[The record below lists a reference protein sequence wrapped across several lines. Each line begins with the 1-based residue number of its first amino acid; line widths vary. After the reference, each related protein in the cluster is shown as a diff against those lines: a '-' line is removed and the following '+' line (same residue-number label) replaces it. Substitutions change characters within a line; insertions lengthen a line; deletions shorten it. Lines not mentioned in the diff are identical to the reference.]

1 MNLKDKEDNM
11 SSPNLVTLN
20 DLGPE
25 KIEFKLNPSQ
35 TIKVGEN
42 KNYRDKM
49 FSHLQ
54 ESSISS
60 EKQDA
65 PLNYNP
71 FKNQKINSL

>member
-49 FSHLQ
+49 FSNLQ
-54 ESSISS
+54 
-60 EKQDA
+60 
-65 PLNYNP
+65 
-71 FKNQKINSL
+71 